1 MTKIKICGLT
11 REEDIESVNRY
22 RPEYAGFVFY
32 PASHRYVT
40 VERALQLRKRLNESI
55 EPVAVFLDATEEEI
69 AAPVVAG
76 VARIVQLHGRLT
88 NCDIDRI
95 RQMLPEGTQII
106 QALKVRSAEDIAAA
120 NASAADR
127 ILLDNGLGGTGES
140 FDWSLLSG
148 IRRDFF
154 LAGGLKPENVREA
167 IMVARAAVNAQDAA
181 VRDAESNRAAIPWA
195 VDVSSGVET
204 GKQKDEAKIRAF
216 CEQVRACR

>member
-1 MTKIKICGLT
+1 M
-11 REEDIESVNRY
+11 
-22 RPEYAGFVFY
+22 
-32 PASHRYVT
+32 
-40 VERALQLRKRLNESI
+40 
-55 EPVAVFLDATEEEI
+55 
-69 AAPVVAG
+69 
-76 VARIVQLHGRLT
+76 HGRLT

-204 GKQKDEAKIRAF
+204 GK
-216 CEQVRACR
+216 